1 MSTNISPAVAAPST
15 PASTPPLAWFILGG
29 LSLIWGTSFILIKKG
44 LTVFS
49 SDELGA
55 LRITIATLALLPF
68 ALKGLKAPKPGQWK
82 FLLLSGLIGNLIPA
96 FLFAYAETKLASGL
110 AGVLN
115 SLTALFTLII
125 GAVFFQQ
132 RITALRVL
140 GILIGIGGTAV
151 LIFSGSAQ
159 ENSSNSFYGLY
170 VVLATVLYGGSL
182 NIIKHCLSG
191 IKPLTM
197 ASLALLTVGPVAFV
211 YLCTTPAF
219 DKLATNPQAW
229 EALGYISLLSVF
241 STAIGLV
248 FYNKLIHMTN
258 TLFASTS
265 TYLMPIVALMWGVA
279 DGETIHLMHYV
290 GMAVILAGVLLVNR
304 AK

>member
-1 MSTNISPAVAAPST
+1 MSTQVPSPALSKPDAST
-15 PASTPPLAWFILGG
+15 PALAWIILTG
-29 LSLIWGTSFILIKKG
+29 LALIWGTSFILIKKG
-44 LTVFS
+44 LEVFS

-55 LRITIATLALLPF
+55 IRITIAMLALLPF

-96 FLFAYAETKLASGL
+96 FLFAYAETRLASGL

-125 GAVFFQQ
+125 GAIFFQQ
-132 RITALRVL
+132 KITLLRVL
-140 GILIGIGGTAV
+140 GILIGIAGTAV

-159 ENSSNSFYGLY
+159 ETSSNSFYGLY

-182 NIIKHCLSG
+182 NIIKHCLAG

-197 ASLALLTVGPVAFV
+197 ASLALLTVGPLAFI

-219 DKLATNPQAW
+219 EKLATQPAAW
-229 EALGYISLLSVF
+229 EALGYITLLAVF

-265 TYLMPIVALMWGVA
+265 TYLMPVVALIWGVA
-279 DGETIHLMHYV
+279 DGESIHLMHYV
-290 GMAVILAGVLLVNR
+290 GMAIILGGVLLVNR

>member
-1 MSTNISPAVAAPST
+1 MSSQPTSPTLSPTAT
-15 PASTPPLAWFILGG
+15 STPPLAWVILIG
-29 LSLIWGTSFILIKKG
+29 LALIWGTSFILIKKG
-44 LTVFS
+44 LEVFS

-55 LRITIATLALLPF
+55 IRITIAMLALLPF

-82 FLLLSGLIGNLIPA
+82 FLVLSGLIGNLIPS
-96 FLFAYAETKLASGL
+96 FLFAYAETHLASGL

-125 GAVFFQQ
+125 GAIFFSQK
-132 RITALRVL
+132 ITLLRVV
-140 GILIGIGGTAV
+140 GILIGIVGTAV

-159 ENSSNSFYGLY
+159 ETSSNSFYGLY

-182 NIIKHCLSG
+182 NIIKHCLAG

-197 ASLALLTVGPVAFV
+197 ASLALLTVGPFAFV
-211 YLCTTPAF
+211 YLCTTAAF
-219 DKLATNPQAW
+219 DKLAAQPAAW
-229 EALGYISLLSVF
+229 EALGYITLLAVF

-265 TYLMPIVALMWGVA
+265 TYLMPIVALVWGVA
-279 DGETIHLMHYV
+279 DGETIHLVHYL
-290 GMAVILAGVLLVNR
+290 GMAIILGGVLLVNR

>member
-1 MSTNISPAVAAPST
+1 MSTPTTSPALPNSTTST
-15 PASTPPLAWFILGG
+15 PALAWVILMG
-29 LSLIWGTSFILIKKG
+29 LALIWGTSFILIKKG
-44 LTVFS
+44 LAVFS

-55 LRITIATLALLPF
+55 IRITIATLALLPF

-96 FLFAYAETKLASGL
+96 FLFAFAETQLASGL

-125 GAVFFQQ
+125 GAIFFQQ
-132 RITALRVL
+132 KITLLRVV
-140 GILIGIGGTAV
+140 GILIGIIGTAV
-151 LIFSGSAQ
+151 LIFLGSAQ
-159 ENSSNSFYGLY
+159 EASSNSFYGLY

-182 NIIKHCLSG
+182 NIIKHCLAG

-197 ASLALLTVGPVAFV
+197 ASLALLTVGPIAFL
-211 YLCTTPAF
+211 YLCTTSALE
-219 DKLATNPQAW
+219 KLATQPAAW
-229 EALGYISLLSVF
+229 EALGYITLLAVF

-265 TYLMPIVALMWGVA
+265 TYLMPIVALIWGVA
-279 DGETIHLMHYV
+279 DGESIHLMHYL
-290 GMAVILAGVLLVNR
+290 GMGIILGGVLLVNR

>member
-1 MSTNISPAVAAPST
+1 M
-15 PASTPPLAWFILGG
+15 AWVILVG

-44 LTVFS
+44 LEVFS
-49 SDELGA
+49 SNELGA
-55 LRITIATLALLPF
+55 LRISIAMLALLPF
-68 ALKGLKAPKPGQWK
+68 ALKGLKAPQPGQWK
-82 FLLLSGLIGNLIPA
+82 FLIISGVIGNLAPA

-115 SLTALFTLII
+115 SLTALFTLVI
-125 GAVFFQQ
+125 GAIFFQQ

-159 ENSSNSFYGLY
+159 ETSSNSFYGLY

-182 NIIKHCLSG
+182 NIIKHKLAG

-197 ASLALLTVGPVAFV
+197 ASLAMLTVGPFALA
-211 YLCTTPAF
+211 YLFSTEAVEKLQTHPA
-219 DKLATNPQAW
+219 AW
-229 EALGYISLLSVF
+229 EALGYITLLAVF

-265 TYLMPIVALMWGVA
+265 TYLMPIVALIWGVA
-279 DGETIHLMHYV
+279 DGESIHLMHYV
-290 GMAVILAGVLLVNR
+290 GMAIILAGVLLVNR